1 MKKFIYVA
9 LTLSAIF
16 VNSHALALE
25 AKTPCMAFSQALK
38 NVKNKSDF
46 ATLKKAKFGV
56 QNKIYVITYLN
67 KEGGI
72 ETIKI
77 NQVNG
82 KEVM

>member
-1 MKKFIYVA
+1 
-9 LTLSAIF
+9 
-16 VNSHALALE
+16 
-25 AKTPCMAFSQALK
+25 
-38 NVKNKSDF
+38 
-46 ATLKKAKFGV
+46 KKAKFDV